1 MNGFTGYNGGLD
13 IKGRESEYSIY
24 SKEGKYET
32 MFHVCPMFKFVKDDP
47 EQVVRKR
54 HIGNDH
60 IVIIY

>member
-24 SKEGKYET
+24 NKEGKFET

-47 EQVVRKR
+47 E
-54 HIGNDH
+54 
-60 IVIIY
+60 